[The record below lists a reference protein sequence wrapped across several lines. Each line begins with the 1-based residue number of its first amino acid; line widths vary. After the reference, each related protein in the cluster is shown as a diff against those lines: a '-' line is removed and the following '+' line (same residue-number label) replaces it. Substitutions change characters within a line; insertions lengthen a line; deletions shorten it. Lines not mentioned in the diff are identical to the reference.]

1 MWWWS
6 WGAHGKRKE
15 RQWSWEGT
23 REEAELLL
31 QLMWEELLLHKCS
44 WSKLIIKRSSW
55 TLVFFLYF
63 LAFMAL
69 GGARLRRTWGVSWSP
84 GGASPG
90 SSMCTVMIWD
100 DKWDEPLLF
109 EVKST
114 QWKITNSSRLQQQQ
128 LNCKKT
134 PHAALLLLPWWPMDP
149 TVIATITFRLRISRL
164 EARP

>member
-1 MWWWS
+1 MDEREGQSWVASADVRRDATPLWVLRNVHDQNSSSKEALGSGWS
-6 WGAHGKRKE
+6 
-15 RQWSWEGT
+15 
-23 REEAELLL
+23 
-31 QLMWEELLLHKCS
+31 
-44 WSKLIIKRSSW
+44 
-55 TLVFFLYF
+55 FLYF

-69 GGARLRRTWGVSWSP
+69 GGAMLRRTRGVSWRP

-114 QWKITNSSRLQQQQ
+114 QWKITNSSRQQ

-134 PHAALLLLPWWPMDP
+134 PHAALLLLLLYYLDGPDGP
-149 TVIATITFRLRISRL
+149 TVIATITFRRISSG
-164 EARP
+164 AN